1 MKENEL
7 MKIQQ
12 LFKKDITRDIQ
23 GVIKIGQK
31 EKENI
36 KQELEEYVVTE
47 ELHQHFETFYKAYT
61 KAYDKPT
68 DRMGVWIS
76 GFFGS
81 GKSHFLKIL
90 SYLLQSD
97 IEIDGKKPVDFF
109 NDKLHNQTLLEKMQE
124 VANHSSD
131 VVLFNIDSKADSDSK
146 QNKTAIVK
154 VFNKVYNEMRGYS
167 ASIPWL
173 AELEET
179 LDEKGEYE
187 AFQTFFEEETGL
199 KWSEGREELY
209 YNFDE
214 TVSALAKATNNSEE
228 SANRWLENGEKNY
241 SISVEAFA
249 QRIKKF
255 VDTKGDDYR
264 LIFSVDEVGQYIA
277 ENTELMLNLQTV
289 VEDLGKYCNGKVWV
303 IVTSQQDINSL
314 SEHMSSTDFS
324 KIQGRFNTRV
334 SLSSANADE
343 VIKIR
348 LLDKKAEAT
357 TKLLTNYDEN
367 EVSIK
372 NKLEF
377 EDAATMRFYKSRE
390 DFAKVYPFVPYQFN
404 LLQKVF
410 TGIREHGSAGK
421 HLSDGERNLLES
433 IQQATIQHKDDD
445 LNTLIPFHVFYDNI
459 DQALEH
465 SVRSTIIKANQNE
478 KLTAF
483 DVSVLKLLFLIRYV
497 DEMPGTLKN
506 LTTLMIHS
514 IDEDMIELSNNIKR
528 SLNLL
533 ENEFLIQRIGNKYLF
548 LTNEEQDINR
558 EIDNIEIPTSEYIM
572 EAGNRLINDVLNLR
586 RFTYQ
591 PYSEQPSMTYLMDIS
606 LWIDDRSLR
615 STASTIGVRFMT
627 TYSDHYEGQD
637 AIALSQREDKM
648 VIVRLPEEEDFTEI
662 KNYLRIN
669 QYLRRQTP
677 QSLTP
682 SQQDIRQR
690 KASERKQLE
699 DVFVSKLKQD
709 ISEANIIVN
718 GSEIDISGT
727 PEKRIEKGLY
737 SLVSNTYP
745 KIFYIKKTYSKD
757 ELERLISQRN
767 VSLLEEYEDKNNEAT
782 EEIARYL
789 DMQKERNMI
798 VTLREVLNRYTV
810 EPYGWNDLDILAS
823 LIRLIKLEKVQFTLN
838 SKHMEVMEN
847 DFMRHI
853 QSSKWQEKIVVAK
866 RKTLNDSI
874 RKKVKELTKELFNI
888 SALEDKEE
896 DMYKVISE
904 KFSAELKT
912 LQEKL
917 VLYREGHYP
926 DRQLIQDAIT
936 KIERLLA
943 IKDAREFLTQYVE
956 QGNDFLDL
964 FEDLEDVL
972 EFLVNHKH
980 IYDKATEQI
989 NLYEKDRNYI
999 ENEELRAIYEEEKA
1013 IIELQR
1019 PYHKMKELKDWTE
1032 RFTATYTDELESVNQ
1047 PVSQA
1052 IEQDKKDI
1060 EQELQALEG
1069 EPEYNR
1075 LYRSYQFRLSN
1086 VEQGIQSARA
1096 VRDLKGF
1103 KQESSTIKGKL
1114 IQQIEEAKQAIAT
1127 RESEEQLKKTPPV
1140 KTETKIELGK
1150 KEIGET
1156 PPVKV
1161 KAKTPVANR
1170 KSVVVHKDTII
1181 PNRMVELNSKD
1192 DIDKYLDEMRK
1203 TLTNYLD
1210 NADYIKLI

>member
-1 MKENEL
+1 
-7 MKIQQ
+7 MKIEQ

-61 KAYDKPT
+61 NAYDKPT

-90 SYLLQSD
+90 SYLLQSNM
-97 IEIDGKKPVDFF
+97 EIDGKKPVDFF
-109 NDKLHNQTLLEKMQE
+109 KDKLHNQELLSMMQK
-124 VANHSSD
+124 VTDHPSD

-187 AFQTFFEEETGL
+187 AFQTYFEEETGL

-214 TVSALAKATNNSEE
+214 TVTALAKATNSSEE
-228 SANRWLENGEKNY
+228 SANRWLENGENNY
-241 SISVEAFA
+241 SISVEEFA
-249 QRIKKF
+249 QRIKKY
-255 VDTKGDDYR
+255 VDKKDTDYR
-264 LIFSVDEVGQYIA
+264 LIFSVDEVGQYIS
-277 ENTELMLNLQTV
+277 ENTNLMLNLQTV
-289 VEDLGKYCNGKVWV
+289 VEDLGKLCNGKVWV

-314 SEHMSSTDFS
+314 QEHMSSTDFS

-348 LLDKKAEAT
+348 LLDKKADAYA
-357 TKLLTNYDEN
+357 KLLSNYDEHA
-367 EVSIK
+367 VSIK

-377 EDAATMRFYKSRE
+377 EDAATMQFYKSRE

-433 IQQATIQHKDDD
+433 IQQATIQHKEED

-478 KLTAF
+478 MLSDF
-483 DVSVLKLLFLIRYV
+483 DVNVLKLLFLIRYV

-528 SLNLL
+528 SLDLL

-591 PYSEQPSMTYLMDIS
+591 PYSDQPDITYLMDIS

-627 TYSDHYEGQD
+627 TYSDHYEDQD

-669 QYLRRQTP
+669 QYLRRQTT

-699 DVFVSKLKQD
+699 DVFVAKLKQD

-745 KIFYIKKTYSKD
+745 KIFYIKKSYSKD
-757 ELERLISQRN
+757 ELEKLIMRRD

-782 EEIARYL
+782 EEIERYL
-789 DMQKERNMI
+789 DMQKERNMV

-823 LIRLIKLEKVQFTLN
+823 LVRLIKLEKVQLTLN
-838 SKHMEVMEN
+838 SKHMNVFEN
-847 DFMRHI
+847 DFMRNI

-874 RKKVKELTKELFNI
+874 KRKVKELTKDLFNI

-896 DMYKVISE
+896 DMYQTITNR
-904 KFSAELKT
+904 FSMELKE
-912 LQEKL
+912 LQDKL
-917 VLYREGHYP
+917 SLYRENNYP
-926 DRQLIQDAIT
+926 DQQLIRDAIT
-936 KIERLLA
+936 KIERLLS

-956 QGNDFLDL
+956 QGDELLDL
-964 FEDLEDVL
+964 FEDLEDIL
-972 EFLVNHKH
+972 EFLNNHKH
-980 IYDKATEQI
+980 IYDKAIEQV

-999 ENEELRAIYEEEKA
+999 ENDELRTIYEAEKS
-1013 IIELQR
+1013 IIDLPR
-1019 PYHKMKELKDWTE
+1019 PYRKMKELKDWTDQ
-1032 RFTATYTDELESVNQ
+1032 FTSAYTDELESVSK
-1047 PVSQA
+1047 PVHDA
-1052 IEQDKKDI
+1052 IEQDKLDI
-1060 EQELQALEG
+1060 EQELKAIEG
-1069 EPEYNR
+1069 EPEYDK
-1075 LYRSYQFRLSN
+1075 LYRSYKFRLSN
-1086 VEQGIQSARA
+1086 VETGLQTAGT
-1096 VRDLKGF
+1096 VRDLKSF
-1103 KQESSTIKGKL
+1103 KQESSTIKGTL
-1114 IQQIEEAKQAIAT
+1114 IHQIEEAKQAIAE
-1127 RESEEQLKKTPPV
+1127 RLRQKKLNPPTKLTPPKVTGANGDGANGRDGGEVVINQTPPV
-1140 KTETKIELGK
+1140 
-1150 KEIGET
+1150 
-1156 PPVKV
+1156 V
-1161 KAKTPVANR
+1161 NR
-1170 KSVVVHKDTII
+1170 RPVVVHKDTIT
-1181 PNRMVELNSKD
+1181 PSRMVELNSEE
-1192 DIDKYLDEMRK
+1192 DIDRYLDEMRK
-1203 TLTNYLD
+1203 TLKKYLD